1 MLKTRSGLPKHC
13 THVVDR
19 HGKRRVRFRR
29 RGVSQ
34 YLKGTPWSEDFMRQY
49 AAALDRETNHRAGVG
64 AGRTA
69 LGSFSA
75 LCVMFYNSAEFAALK
90 PSTQAMQRGVLERFR
105 RDHGHRRLADLKR
118 AHLTHIIGSM
128 RDKPSAANN
137 LIKVLKK
144 ILEFAVAQEMIAAN
158 PARGIK
164 GYRAASEGHRTWTE
178 DDIAKFEEHH
188 PVGTKARL
196 AFALALYTAQRRAD
210 LLKMG
215 WQHVRENHIYLR
227 QQKTQRE
234 LSIPIHPALARVLS
248 GAPRNDNLVFITSSR
263 GVPFAAGEHLSR
275 AFRAWCEEAGLSGVS
290 IHGLRKAACRRLAE
304 AGCSANE
311 IAAISGHLTLREVA
325 RYTSAASQERLAE
338 RALARQVAT
347 EGEQTLPNP
356 ATLDFPTRKK
366 L

>member
-13 THVVDR
+13 THVTDR
-19 HGKRRVRFRR
+19 HGKHRVRFRR

-34 YLKGTPWSEDFMRQY
+34 YLTGHPWSEDFMRQY

-64 AGRTA
+64 ASRTA
-69 LGSFSA
+69 PGSFSA
-75 LCVMFYNSAEFAALK
+75 LCVAFYSSVEFARLEA
-90 PSTQAMQRGVLERFR
+90 STQAMQRGVLERFR

-118 AHLTHIIGSM
+118 SHLEAIVGSM
-128 RDKPSAANN
+128 EKPSAANN

-144 ILEFAVAQEMIAAN
+144 VLEFAVSCEMIAAN
-158 PARGIK
+158 PARGLK
-164 GYRAASEGHRTWTE
+164 GHKPGAGWRTWTE
-178 DDIAKFEEHH
+178 EEIAKFEARH
-188 PVGTKARL
+188 PLGTKARL

-215 WQHVRENHIYLR
+215 WQHVRGNRISLR
-227 QQKTQRE
+227 QQKTQRD
-234 LSIPIHPALARVLS
+234 LVIPIHPALAQAVAA
-248 GAPRNDNLVFITSSR
+248 APRDNMTFITTSSGER
-263 GVPFAAGEHLSR
+263 YARGEHLSR
-275 AFRAWCEEAGLSGVS
+275 AFCTWCEEAGVTGAS

-325 RYTSAASQERLAE
+325 RYTSAASQERLAD

-356 ATLDFPTRKK
+356 ATLDYPSRKM